1 MTNSIY
7 QHIALNDPRLL
18 QFAEQ
23 LNPVAKPIYLPVIDS
38 PGPAGN
44 AYWNVNAAIDQVG
57 GKMLLGWEIN
67 YWPGCFLVATHHAA
81 LQAEDGG
88 VYDVTQRS
96 AAAAVPTI
104 NLFVP
109 DDSVSIDLDKT
120 PAVKSRF
127 YILHSAAEITA
138 YIKAYENLNAFEKKL
153 SDTMYDIGYRCESN
167 KSLATGIAGAATT
180 FAEGSSVDI
189 DEIKMNISELS
200 WILKDKIKKLKQYSD
215 ALQGQPLH

>member
-7 QHIALNDPRLL
+7 QPITLNDPRLL

-23 LNPVAKPIYLPVIDS
+23 LNPGASPIYLPVIDK
-38 PGPAGN
+38 PGPEGN
-44 AYWNVNAAIDQVG
+44 AYWNVSTAIEQVG

-96 AAAAVPTI
+96 QAAAVPTV

-109 DDSVSIDLDKT
+109 DDSIAIDLNKT

-127 YILHSAAEITA
+127 YILHSAAQITDYLRA
-138 YIKAYENLNAFEKKL
+138 YDNLNAFEKKL
-153 SDTMYDIGYRCESN
+153 SDKLYDIGYRCETN
-167 KSLATGIAGAATT
+167 KALASGVVGATPAFT
-180 FAEGSSVDI
+180 EGSSVDI

-215 ALQGQPLH
+215 ALQVQPLH